1 MMPYILHVSILL
13 AVCLLFYK
21 LLLHKETFFQLNRY
35 ILLAGLLL
43 SFILPLLSV
52 PQEWSLRKPAY
63 TVEHTPTA
71 TDFSFTSPPINSS
84 KPIDEKAVVPPP
96 KQNYLDVEHL
106 TKAVTWLYWF
116 G

>member
-52 PQEWSLRKPAY
+52 PQEWSLRNTTN
-63 TVEHTPTA
+63 TVERTPTA
-71 TDFSFTSPPINSS
+71 TDFNFTSPQVNSS
-84 KPIDEKAVVPPP
+84 KPDDEKVAVSPL
-96 KQNYLDVEHL
+96 KQNYLDAEHL
-106 TKAVTWLYWF
+106 TRAVI
-116 G
+116 